1 MMHSFTRLINSIMRF
16 NCLTRPGCWTRKTFW
31 QPSLAAVMLIMA
43 SLLALPS
50 AFAAKLTDIKVNN
63 GPTESKVTL
72 SFDGQ
77 PVYAFF
83 SLNSPERVVLDVRQ
97 SGNLSGLPLEF
108 SGQNLLKRIRSSTPK
123 DEQSTR
129 LVLELTQ
136 KVKTRAV
143 TQQSGNNYTVVIT
156 MTAAASAPVRQT
168 QPTLSQNNAPLNQT
182 NTPSPNAGRLT
193 SPATNAES
201 RITSANTTS
210 VAKNPFNNKPTV
222 VVSSENIT
230 TNTARPIKTARQTNT
245 ASAANSS
252 RVVVAIDAG
261 HGGQDPGA
269 IGQNGLQEKNVTIA
283 IARRL
288 EALLN
293 SDPMFKPVLTRNG
306 DYFISVM
313 GRSDVARKQGA
324 NVLVSV
330 HADAAPN
337 RSATG
342 ASVWVLSNRRANSE
356 MGNWLEQHE
365 KQSEL
370 LGGAG
375 DVLANTASDPYL
387 SQAVL
392 DLQFGHSQRVGYDV
406 ATKVLNELQ
415 RVGDIHKRRPEHA
428 SLGVLRSPD
437 IPSLL
442 VETGFISNSTEERLL
457 GSSAYQ
463 EKIAQAIYKGLR
475 SYFLAHPL
483 QADPKVENRPLIETA
498 AVDSSSQRSSV
509 SQPDPVVSNIAN
521 SRGSSAAK
529 PVAAGAVTKNRSQIH
544 KVQRGE
550 TLSGIASQYGV
561 SMAVLRQ
568 NNTLKNDVVW
578 VGQRLKVPASGTAA
592 AAAPKAVAKAKPSK
606 SQQVKHQPVKHEVK
620 RGDTLSAIAA
630 RYGVSMSEIER
641 ANKIKSG
648 NVQLGQTLT
657 IPQS

>member
-1 MMHSFTRLINSIMRF
+1 MLVIVGLFT
-16 NCLTRPGCWTRKTFW
+16 
-31 QPSLAAVMLIMA
+31 
-43 SLLALPS
+43 LPA

-63 GPTESKVTL
+63 GPTESRVTL

-123 DEQSTR
+123 DAQSTR

-136 KVKTRAV
+136 KAKTRAV
-143 TQQSGNNYTVVIT
+143 TQQSGNNYTVVMT
-156 MTAAASAPVRQT
+156 MSAAASAPVRQT
-168 QPTLSQNNAPLNQT
+168 QPTLSQNQNNVSQNNAPLNQT

-193 SPATNAES
+193 SQASNTNTAS
-201 RITSANTTS
+201 RVTSVNTNS

-222 VVSSENIT
+222 VVSSESVT
-230 TNTARPIKTARQTNT
+230 TNTSRPIKTSS
-245 ASAANSS
+245 ASNSS

-269 IGQNGLQEKNVTIA
+269 IGQNGLKEKNVTIA

-375 DVLANTASDPYL
+375 DVLANTVSDPYL

-498 AVDSSSQRSSV
+498 AVDSSSQRSGV
-509 SQPDPVVSNIAN
+509 SQPEPVVSNISSNAQGG
-521 SRGSSAAK
+521 RVSAAK

-578 VGQRLKVPASGTAA
+578 VGQRLKIPASGATVA

-606 SQQVKHQPVKHEVK
+606 SQPVKHQVK

>member
-1 MMHSFTRLINSIMRF
+1 MVIVGLFT
-16 NCLTRPGCWTRKTFW
+16 
-31 QPSLAAVMLIMA
+31 
-43 SLLALPS
+43 LPA

-63 GPTESKVTL
+63 GPTESRVTL

-123 DEQSTR
+123 DAQSTR

-136 KVKTRAV
+136 KAKTRAV
-143 TQQSGNNYTVVIT
+143 TQQSGNNYTVVMT
-156 MTAAASAPVRQT
+156 MSAAASAPVRQT
-168 QPTLSQNNAPLNQT
+168 QPTLSQNQNNVGQNNAPLNQT

-193 SPATNAES
+193 SQASNTNTAS
-201 RITSANTTS
+201 RVTSVNTNS

-222 VVSSENIT
+222 VVSSESVT
-230 TNTARPIKTARQTNT
+230 TNTSRPIKTS
-245 ASAANSS
+245 SAANSS

-269 IGQNGLQEKNVTIA
+269 IGQNGLKEKNVTIA

-498 AVDSSSQRSSV
+498 AVDSSSQRSGV
-509 SQPDPVVSNIAN
+509 SQPEPVVSNI
-521 SRGSSAAK
+521 SSNAQGGRVSATK
-529 PVAAGAVTKNRSQIH
+529 PVVAGAVTKNRSQIH

-578 VGQRLKVPASGTAA
+578 VGQRLKIPASGVTVA

-606 SQQVKHQPVKHEVK
+606 SQPVKHQVK

>member
-1 MMHSFTRLINSIMRF
+1 MTHSLTLL
-16 NCLTRPGCWTRKTFW
+16 NCLTQINGLTQKTRWRRSFT
-31 QPSLAAVMLIMA
+31 AV
-43 SLLALPS
+43 LLVIVGLFTLPS

-63 GPTESKVTL
+63 GPTESRVTL

-123 DEQSTR
+123 DAQSTR

-143 TQQSGNNYTVVIT
+143 TQQSGNNYTIVMT
-156 MTAAASAPVRQT
+156 MSAAASAPVRQT
-168 QPTLSQNNAPLNQT
+168 QPTLSQNQNNVSQNNAPLNQT

-193 SPATNAES
+193 SQASNTNTAS
-201 RITSANTTS
+201 RVTSVNPHS

-222 VVSSENIT
+222 VVSSESVT
-230 TNTARPIKTARQTNT
+230 TNTSRPIKT
-245 ASAANSS
+245 SGAANSS

-269 IGQNGLQEKNVTIA
+269 IGQNGLKEKNVTIA

-498 AVDSSSQRSSV
+498 AVDSSSQRSGV
-509 SQPDPVVSNIAN
+509 SQPEPVVSNAQGGRV
-521 SRGSSAAK
+521 STTKLA
-529 PVAAGAVTKNRSQIH
+529 AAGAVTKNRSQIH

-578 VGQRLKVPASGTAA
+578 VGQRLKIPASGATVA

-606 SQQVKHQPVKHEVK
+606 SQPVKHQVK

>member
-1 MMHSFTRLINSIMRF
+1 MTHSLTLL
-16 NCLTRPGCWTRKTFW
+16 NCLTRINGLTQKTRWRRSFT
-31 QPSLAAVMLIMA
+31 AVMLVIVG
-43 SLLALPS
+43 LFTLPA

-63 GPTESKVTL
+63 GPTESRVTL

-123 DEQSTR
+123 DAQSTR

-136 KVKTRAV
+136 KAKTRAV
-143 TQQSGNNYTVVIT
+143 TQQSGNNYTVVMT
-156 MTAAASAPVRQT
+156 MSAAASAPVRQT
-168 QPTLSQNNAPLNQT
+168 QSVLSQNNAPLNQT

-193 SPATNAES
+193 SQASNTNTAS
-201 RITSANTTS
+201 RVTSVNTHS

-222 VVSSENIT
+222 VVSSESVT
-230 TNTARPIKTARQTNT
+230 TNTSRPIKTS
-245 ASAANSS
+245 SAANSS

-269 IGQNGLQEKNVTIA
+269 IGQNGLKEKNVTIA

-498 AVDSSSQRSSV
+498 AVDSSSQRSGV
-509 SQPDPVVSNIAN
+509 SQPEPVVSNI
-521 SRGSSAAK
+521 SSNAQGGRVSATK

-578 VGQRLKVPASGTAA
+578 VGQRLKIPASGATVA

-606 SQQVKHQPVKHEVK
+606 SQPVKHQVK

>member
-1 MMHSFTRLINSIMRF
+1 MLVIVGLFT
-16 NCLTRPGCWTRKTFW
+16 
-31 QPSLAAVMLIMA
+31 
-43 SLLALPS
+43 LPA

-63 GPTESKVTL
+63 GPTESRVTL

-83 SLNSPERVVLDVRQ
+83 FLNSPERVVLDVRQ

-123 DEQSTR
+123 DAQSTR

-136 KVKTRAV
+136 KAKTRAV
-143 TQQSGNNYTVVIT
+143 TQQSGNNYTVVMT
-156 MTAAASAPVRQT
+156 MSAAASAPVRQT
-168 QPTLSQNNAPLNQT
+168 QSVLSQNNTSLNQT

-193 SPATNAES
+193 SQASNTNTAS
-201 RITSANTTS
+201 RVTSVNTNS

-222 VVSSENIT
+222 VVSSESVT
-230 TNTARPIKTARQTNT
+230 TNTSRPIKTS
-245 ASAANSS
+245 SAANSS

-269 IGQNGLQEKNVTIA
+269 IGQNGLKEKNVTIA

-498 AVDSSSQRSSV
+498 AVDSSSQRSGV
-509 SQPDPVVSNIAN
+509 SQPEPVVSNI
-521 SRGSSAAK
+521 SSNAQGGRVSATK

-578 VGQRLKVPASGTAA
+578 VGQRLKIPASGVTVA

-606 SQQVKHQPVKHEVK
+606 SQPVKHQVK

>member
-1 MMHSFTRLINSIMRF
+1 MMHSLSLICRWKHGFATIRHFTTICHFTTVHRVITARRF
-16 NCLTRPGCWTRKTFW
+16 ATVTRMVIGLLTL
-31 QPSLAAVMLIMA
+31 SLF
-43 SLLALPS
+43 ALPP
-50 AFAAKLTDIKVNN
+50 AFAMKLTDIKVTN
-63 GPTESKVTL
+63 GASESKVTL
-72 SFDGQ
+72 SFDGK
-77 PVYAFF
+77 PIYAFF

-97 SGNLSGLPLEF
+97 SGNISGLPLEF

-143 TQQSGNNYTVVIT
+143 TQQSGNNYTVVLT
-156 MTAAASAPVRQT
+156 MTAVASAPVRQA
-168 QPTLSQNNAPLNQT
+168 QASLNQT
-182 NTPSPNAGRLT
+182 NTPSPNAGRVVPQVT
-193 SPATNAES
+193 SKD
-201 RITSANTTS
+201 S
-210 VAKNPFNNKPTV
+210 VAKNPFNNKPVV
-222 VVSSENIT
+222 VVSSENVT
-230 TNTARPIKTARQTNT
+230 TNTARQIKTV
-245 ASAANSS
+245 SAANSS

-269 IGQNGLQEKNVTIA
+269 IGQNGLKEKNVTIS

-293 SDPMFKPVLTRNG
+293 RDPMFKPVLTRNG

-324 NVLVSV
+324 NVLISI

-406 ATKVLNELQ
+406 ATKVLRELQ
-415 RVGDIHKRRPEHA
+415 TVGDIHKRKPEHA

-475 SYFLAHPL
+475 SYFLANPL
-483 QADPKVENRPLIETA
+483 QADPKVESRPLIETA
-498 AVDSSSQRSSV
+498 AVDSSTQRSGI
-509 SQPDPVVSNIAN
+509 SQPEPIVNNISSNAQ
-521 SRGSSAAK
+521 SGRSSATL
-529 PVAAGAVTKNRSQIH
+529 PAGKSKIH
-544 KVQRGE
+544 NVQRGE

-578 VGQRLKVPASGTAA
+578 VGQRLKVPASGSTVTAVK
-592 AAAPKAVAKAKPSK
+592 PKTAAVAKSKPI
-606 SQQVKHQPVKHEVK
+606 KHQVK

-641 ANKIKSG
+641 VNKIKSG

>member
-1 MMHSFTRLINSIMRF
+1 MMHGLIKLSGIARLKHWKGALTAVVLVMVGLFT
-16 NCLTRPGCWTRKTFW
+16 
-31 QPSLAAVMLIMA
+31 
-43 SLLALPS
+43 LPS
-50 AFAAKLTDIKVNN
+50 ALAMKLTDIKVNN
-63 GPTESKVTL
+63 GPTESRVTL
-72 SFDGQ
+72 SFDGK
-77 PVYAFF
+77 PIYAFF
-83 SLNSPERVVLDVRQ
+83 SLNGPERVVLDVRQ

-156 MTAAASAPVRQT
+156 MTATDSAPARQT
-168 QPTLSQNNAPLNQT
+168 QVLSQT
-182 NTPSPNAGRLT
+182 NTPSPNAGRLA
-193 SPATNAES
+193 SQATNPTSAA
-201 RITSANTTS
+201 RITHSNTTS

-222 VVSSENIT
+222 VVSSESTT
-230 TNTARPIKTARQTNT
+230 TNTARPIKTA
-245 ASAANSS
+245 SVANSD

-269 IGQNGLQEKNVTIA
+269 IGQNGLKEKNVTIA

-313 GRSDVARKQGA
+313 GRSDVARKQSA
-324 NVLVSV
+324 NVLVSI

-356 MGNWLEQHE
+356 MGSWLEQHE

-406 ATKVLNELQ
+406 ATKVLRELQ
-415 RVGDIHKRRPEHA
+415 TIGDIHKRLPEHA

-483 QADPKVENRPLIETA
+483 QADPKVENRPRIETA

-509 SQPDPVVSNIAN
+509 NQPDPVISNAQS
-521 SRGSSAAK
+521 SRGSAAK
-529 PVAAGAVTKNRSQIH
+529 SVVTGKSQVH

-578 VGQRLKVPASGTAA
+578 VGQRLKVPASGSAA
-592 AAAPKAVAKAKPSK
+592 AAVTPKATASVRAKPSK
-606 SQQVKHQPVKHEVK
+606 SQPVKHQVK

>member
-1 MMHSFTRLINSIMRF
+1 MMHSLMLINRYQRSF
-16 NCLTRPGCWTRKTFW
+16 T
-31 QPSLAAVMLIMA
+31 AVMLVMV
-43 SLLALPS
+43 SLLSLPS
-50 AFAAKLTDIKVNN
+50 ALAMKLTDIKVNN
-63 GPTESKVTL
+63 GPTESRVTL
-72 SFDGQ
+72 SFDGK
-77 PVYAFF
+77 PIYAFF
-83 SLNSPERVVLDVRQ
+83 SLSSPERVVLDVRQ

-143 TQQSGNNYTVVIT
+143 TQQSGSNYTVVIT
-156 MTAAASAPVRQT
+156 MTVAAPARQVQT
-168 QPTLSQNNAPLNQT
+168 TLSPNNTLSSNSTLSSNNTLSPNSRPLSQT

-193 SPATNAES
+193 PPVNNVNTTP
-201 RITSANTTS
+201 RVTSSNTTS
-210 VAKNPFNNKPTV
+210 EAKNPFNNKPTV
-222 VVSSENIT
+222 VVSSDTVT
-230 TNTARPIKTARQTNT
+230 TNTARPIK
-245 ASAANSS
+245 ASRVANSD

-269 IGQNGLQEKNVTIA
+269 IGQNGLKEKNVTIA

-324 NVLVSV
+324 NVLVSI

-406 ATKVLNELQ
+406 ATKVLRELQ
-415 RVGDIHKRRPEHA
+415 TVGDIHKRRPEHA

-498 AVDSSSQRSSV
+498 AVDSSVQRSNV
-509 SQPDPVVSNIAN
+509 NQPEPIVSNAQ
-521 SRGSSAAK
+521 SGRVSAVK
-529 PVAAGAVTKNRSQIH
+529 PVATGKSQIH

-561 SMAVLRQ
+561 SMALLRQ

-578 VGQRLKVPASGTAA
+578 VGQRLKVPALGSTVT
-592 AAAPKAVAKAKPSK
+592 AAAPKNQTIAKNKT
-606 SQQVKHQPVKHEVK
+606 VKHLVK

>member
-1 MMHSFTRLINSIMRF
+1 MTHSLTLL
-16 NCLTRPGCWTRKTFW
+16 NCLTRINGLTQKTRWRRSFT
-31 QPSLAAVMLIMA
+31 AVMLVIVG
-43 SLLALPS
+43 LFTLPA

-63 GPTESKVTL
+63 GPTESRVTL

-123 DEQSTR
+123 DAQSTR

-136 KVKTRAV
+136 KAKTRAV
-143 TQQSGNNYTVVIT
+143 TQQSGNNYTVVMT
-156 MTAAASAPVRQT
+156 MSAAASAPVRQT
-168 QPTLSQNNAPLNQT
+168 QSVLSQNNTSLNQT

-193 SPATNAES
+193 SQASNTNTAS
-201 RITSANTTS
+201 RVTSVNTNS

-222 VVSSENIT
+222 VVSSESVT
-230 TNTARPIKTARQTNT
+230 TNTSRPIKTS
-245 ASAANSS
+245 SAANSS

-269 IGQNGLQEKNVTIA
+269 IGQNGLKEKNVTIA

-498 AVDSSSQRSSV
+498 AVDSSSQRSGV
-509 SQPDPVVSNIAN
+509 SQPEPVVSNI
-521 SRGSSAAK
+521 SSNAQGGRVSATK

-578 VGQRLKVPASGTAA
+578 VGQRLKIPASGATVA

-606 SQQVKHQPVKHEVK
+606 SQPVKHQVK

>member
-1 MMHSFTRLINSIMRF
+1 MLVIVGLFT
-16 NCLTRPGCWTRKTFW
+16 
-31 QPSLAAVMLIMA
+31 
-43 SLLALPS
+43 LPA

-63 GPTESKVTL
+63 GPTESRVTL

-123 DEQSTR
+123 DAQSTR

-136 KVKTRAV
+136 KAKTRAV
-143 TQQSGNNYTVVIT
+143 TQQSGNNYTVVMT
-156 MTAAASAPVRQT
+156 MSAAASAPVRQT
-168 QPTLSQNNAPLNQT
+168 QSVLSQNNAPLNQT

-193 SPATNAES
+193 SQASNTNTAS
-201 RITSANTTS
+201 RVTSVNTNS

-222 VVSSENIT
+222 VVSSESVT
-230 TNTARPIKTARQTNT
+230 TNTSRPIKTSS
-245 ASAANSS
+245 ASNSS

-269 IGQNGLQEKNVTIA
+269 IGQNGLKEKNVTIA

-498 AVDSSSQRSSV
+498 AVDSSSQRSGV
-509 SQPDPVVSNIAN
+509 SQPEPVVSNI
-521 SRGSSAAK
+521 SSNAQGGRVSATK

-578 VGQRLKVPASGTAA
+578 VGQRLKIPASGATVA

-606 SQQVKHQPVKHEVK
+606 SQPVKHQVK

>member
-1 MMHSFTRLINSIMRF
+1 MTHSLTLL
-16 NCLTRPGCWTRKTFW
+16 NCLTRINGLTQKTRWRRSFT
-31 QPSLAAVMLIMA
+31 AVMLVIVG
-43 SLLALPS
+43 LFTLPA

-63 GPTESKVTL
+63 GPTESRVTL

-123 DEQSTR
+123 DAQSTR

-136 KVKTRAV
+136 KAKTRAV
-143 TQQSGNNYTVVIT
+143 TQQSGNNYTVVMT
-156 MTAAASAPVRQT
+156 MSAAASAPVRQT
-168 QPTLSQNNAPLNQT
+168 QPTLSQNQNNVSQNNAPLNQT

-193 SPATNAES
+193 SQASNTNTAS
-201 RITSANTTS
+201 RVTSVNTNS

-222 VVSSENIT
+222 VVSSESVT
-230 TNTARPIKTARQTNT
+230 TNTSRPIKTSS
-245 ASAANSS
+245 ASNSS

-269 IGQNGLQEKNVTIA
+269 IGQNGLKEKNVTIV

-498 AVDSSSQRSSV
+498 AVDSSSQRSGV
-509 SQPDPVVSNIAN
+509 SQPEPVVSNISSNAQGG
-521 SRGSSAAK
+521 RVSAAK

-578 VGQRLKVPASGTAA
+578 VGQRLKIPVSGATVA

-606 SQQVKHQPVKHEVK
+606 SQPVKHQVK

>member
-1 MMHSFTRLINSIMRF
+1 MTHSLTLL
-16 NCLTRPGCWTRKTFW
+16 NCLTRINGLTQKTRWRRSFT
-31 QPSLAAVMLIMA
+31 AVMLVIVG
-43 SLLALPS
+43 LFTLPA

-63 GPTESKVTL
+63 GPTESRVTL

-123 DEQSTR
+123 DAQSTR

-136 KVKTRAV
+136 KAKTRAV
-143 TQQSGNNYTVVIT
+143 TQQSGNNYTVVMT
-156 MTAAASAPVRQT
+156 MSAAASAPVRQT
-168 QPTLSQNNAPLNQT
+168 QPTLSQNQNNVSQNNAPLNQT

-193 SPATNAES
+193 SQASNTNTAS
-201 RITSANTTS
+201 RVTSVNTNS

-222 VVSSENIT
+222 VVSSESVT
-230 TNTARPIKTARQTNT
+230 TNTSRPIKTSS
-245 ASAANSS
+245 ASNSS

-269 IGQNGLQEKNVTIA
+269 IGQNGLKEKNVTIA
-283 IARRL
+283 ITRRL

-498 AVDSSSQRSSV
+498 AVDSSSQRSGV
-509 SQPDPVVSNIAN
+509 SQPEPVVSNISSNAQGG
-521 SRGSSAAK
+521 RVSAAK

-578 VGQRLKVPASGTAA
+578 VGQRLKIPASGATVA

-606 SQQVKHQPVKHEVK
+606 SQPVKHQVK

>member
-1 MMHSFTRLINSIMRF
+1 MTHSLTLL
-16 NCLTRPGCWTRKTFW
+16 NCLTRINGLTQKTRWRRSFT
-31 QPSLAAVMLIMA
+31 AVMLVIVG
-43 SLLALPS
+43 LFTLPA

-63 GPTESKVTL
+63 GPTESRVTL

-123 DEQSTR
+123 DAQSTR

-136 KVKTRAV
+136 KAKTRAV
-143 TQQSGNNYTVVIT
+143 TQQSGNNYTVVMT
-156 MTAAASAPVRQT
+156 MSAAASAPVRQT
-168 QPTLSQNNAPLNQT
+168 QPTLSQNQNNVSQNNAPLNQT

-193 SPATNAES
+193 SQASNTNTAS
-201 RITSANTTS
+201 RVTSVNTNS

-222 VVSSENIT
+222 VVSSESVT
-230 TNTARPIKTARQTNT
+230 TNTSRPIKTS
-245 ASAANSS
+245 SAANSS

-269 IGQNGLQEKNVTIA
+269 IGQNGLKEKNVTIA

-498 AVDSSSQRSSV
+498 AVDSSSQRSGV
-509 SQPDPVVSNIAN
+509 SQPEPVVSNISNNAQGG
-521 SRGSSAAK
+521 RVSATK

-578 VGQRLKVPASGTAA
+578 VGQRLKIPASGATVA

-606 SQQVKHQPVKHEVK
+606 SQPVKHQVK

>member
-1 MMHSFTRLINSIMRF
+1 MRWKRAFT
-16 NCLTRPGCWTRKTFW
+16 
-31 QPSLAAVMLIMA
+31 AAMLIIL
-43 SLLALPS
+43 SFLTLPP
-50 AFAAKLTDIKVNN
+50 AFAMKLTDINVAN
-63 GPTESKVTL
+63 GATESKVTL
-72 SFDGQ
+72 SFDGK
-77 PVYAFF
+77 PIYAFF
-83 SLNSPERVVLDVRQ
+83 SLKSPERVVLDVRQ
-97 SGNLSGLPLEF
+97 KGNLSGLPLEF
-108 SGQNLLKRIRSSTPK
+108 SGQNLLKRIRSSIPK

-143 TQQSGNNYTVVIT
+143 TQQSGNHYTVVIT
-156 MTAAASAPVRQT
+156 MTAAAPARQPQT
-168 QPTLSQNNAPLNQT
+168 ALSPNNTPINQI

-193 SPATNAES
+193 VNSNATPPRVTRSASP
-201 RITSANTTS
+201 
-210 VAKNPFNNKPTV
+210 AKNPFNNQPTPV
-222 VVSSENIT
+222 MSSSKT
-230 TNTARPIKTARQTNT
+230 TSNTARPIKK
-245 ASAANSS
+245 ASIANRD

-269 IGQNGLQEKNVTIA
+269 IGQNGLKEKNVTIA

-288 EALLN
+288 DAMLG

-313 GRSDVARKQGA
+313 GRSDVARKQSA
-324 NVLVSV
+324 NVLVSI

-375 DVLANTASDPYL
+375 DMLANTASDPYL

-406 ATKVLNELQ
+406 ATNVLNEMQ
-415 RVGDIHKRRPEHA
+415 TVGNIHKRRPEHA

-442 VETGFISNSTEERLL
+442 VETGFISNSKEERLL
-457 GSSAYQ
+457 GNSAYQ
-463 EKIAQAIYKGLR
+463 ERIARAIYKGLR

-483 QADPKVENRPLIETA
+483 QADPKVDNRQLIETA
-498 AVDSSSQRSSV
+498 AVDSAARRPDV
-509 SQPDPVVSNIAN
+509 NQPDPVINAIQRSHTQSGRSV
-521 SRGSSAAK
+521 AAK
-529 PVAAGAVTKNRSQIH
+529 NSQIH

-550 TLSGIASQYGV
+550 TLSGIASRYGV
-561 SMAVLRQ
+561 SMARLRQ
-568 NNTLKNDVVW
+568 NNTLKSDVVW
-578 VGQRLKVPASGTAA
+578 VGQRLKVPTPGSTAEVVT
-592 AAAPKAVAKAKPSK
+592 PKANVLAKANAGKK
-606 SQQVKHQPVKHEVK
+606 QPVKHQVK

-630 RYGVSMSEIER
+630 RYGVSMSDIER

-648 NVQLGQTLT
+648 NVQLGNTLI

>member
-1 MMHSFTRLINSIMRF
+1 MLVIVGLFT
-16 NCLTRPGCWTRKTFW
+16 
-31 QPSLAAVMLIMA
+31 
-43 SLLALPS
+43 LPA

-63 GPTESKVTL
+63 GPTESRVTL

-123 DEQSTR
+123 DAQSTR

-136 KVKTRAV
+136 KAKTRAV
-143 TQQSGNNYTVVIT
+143 TQQSGNNYTVVMT
-156 MTAAASAPVRQT
+156 MSAAASAPVRQT
-168 QPTLSQNNAPLNQT
+168 QSVLSQNNAPLNQT

-193 SPATNAES
+193 SQASNTNTAS
-201 RITSANTTS
+201 RVTSVNTNS

-222 VVSSENIT
+222 VVSSESVT
-230 TNTARPIKTARQTNT
+230 TNTSRPIKTSS
-245 ASAANSS
+245 ASNSS

-269 IGQNGLQEKNVTIA
+269 IGQNGLKEKNVTIA

-498 AVDSSSQRSSV
+498 AVDSSSQRSGV
-509 SQPDPVVSNIAN
+509 SQPEPVVSNI
-521 SRGSSAAK
+521 SSNAQGGRVSATK

-578 VGQRLKVPASGTAA
+578 VGQRLKIPASGVTVA

-606 SQQVKHQPVKHEVK
+606 SQPVKHQVK

>member
-1 MMHSFTRLINSIMRF
+1 MLVIVGLFT
-16 NCLTRPGCWTRKTFW
+16 
-31 QPSLAAVMLIMA
+31 
-43 SLLALPS
+43 LPA

-63 GPTESKVTL
+63 GPTESRVTL

-123 DEQSTR
+123 DAQSTR

-136 KVKTRAV
+136 KAKTRAV
-143 TQQSGNNYTVVIT
+143 TQQSGNNYTVVMT
-156 MTAAASAPVRQT
+156 MSAAASAPVRQT
-168 QPTLSQNNAPLNQT
+168 QSVLSQNNTSLNQT

-193 SPATNAES
+193 SQASNTNTAS
-201 RITSANTTS
+201 RVTSVNTNS

-222 VVSSENIT
+222 VVSSESVT
-230 TNTARPIKTARQTNT
+230 TNTSRPIKTSS
-245 ASAANSS
+245 ASNSS

-269 IGQNGLQEKNVTIA
+269 IGQNGLKEKNITIA

-498 AVDSSSQRSSV
+498 AVDSSSQRSGV
-509 SQPDPVVSNIAN
+509 SQPEPVVSNI
-521 SRGSSAAK
+521 SSNAQGGRVSATK

-578 VGQRLKVPASGTAA
+578 VGQRLKIPASGVTVA

-606 SQQVKHQPVKHEVK
+606 SQPVKHQVK

>member
-1 MMHSFTRLINSIMRF
+1 MTHSLTRIRI
-16 NCLTRPGCWTRKTFW
+16 NCLTQKMRWKRTLTT
-31 QPSLAAVMLIMA
+31 VMLVLV
-43 SLLALPS
+43 SLFTLPA
-50 AFAAKLTDIKVNN
+50 AFAMKLTDIKVNN
-63 GPTESKVTL
+63 GPTESRVTL

-77 PVYAFF
+77 PIYAFF
-83 SLNSPERVVLDVRQ
+83 SLNAPERVVLDVRQ

-156 MTAAASAPVRQT
+156 MTAVGGAPVRQVQST
-168 QPTLSQNNAPLNQT
+168 PSPNSTSLAQNNTPLSQT
-182 NTPSPNAGRLT
+182 NTPSPNAGRLA
-193 SPATNAES
+193 SQAA
-201 RITSANTTS
+201 SANTESRVTSVNTGS

-222 VVSSENIT
+222 VMSSESTT
-230 TNTARPIKTARQTNT
+230 TNTARPIKTTRV
-245 ASAANSS
+245 ANSD

-269 IGQNGLQEKNVTIA
+269 IGQNGLQEKSVTIA
-283 IARRL
+283 VARRL

-324 NVLVSV
+324 NVLVSI

-415 RVGDIHKRRPEHA
+415 SIGDIHKRRPEHA

-463 EKIAQAIYKGLR
+463 EKIANAIYKGLR

-498 AVDSSSQRSSV
+498 AVDSSSRRSSV
-509 SQPDPVVSNIAN
+509 NQPEPVVSNAQ
-521 SRGSSAAK
+521 SGRSTAAK
-529 PVAAGAVTKNRSQIH
+529 PVATGKTQIH

-578 VGQRLKVPASGTAA
+578 VGQRLKVPASGSAVA
-592 AAAPKAVAKAKPSK
+592 VSAPKAVAKAKP
-606 SQQVKHQPVKHEVK
+606 VKHQVK